1 MPLGTLTTLSA
12 ILFRDYDKV
21 VRDNTF
27 SETVL
32 LNNLKKNVGVIPMAN
47 NNFYVKATSSGFG
60 GWDADN
66 GAAGADLQLGDVT
79 YAEMTVPI
87 VFTWG
92 GYQLTESVLRSAD
105 GDAGAVVDIAED
117 YAKHVQQSLR
127 RNLNRMFLN
136 RGGTVADNA
145 VIATVNGAS
154 SGTTVTVDDGAG
166 SDSSGP
172 GLGTQFMYVGQGITI
187 GTDAEQPATADYA
200 TISSIDSRTQ
210 ITIDASETIADS
222 DNIVIARSAA
232 ANNDNNEMSGF
243 RNINLTTGT
252 FQNVDRSTNYWW
264 HSSSDTTAEALDEG
278 DLIAQFNQA
287 KRTGNPNAVIMG
299 EILYR
304 KYASLL
310 TSMKQA
316 EVDAARLEGGFRGLA
331 LAVGGPGTVVSLDW
345 DCPYGD
351 VNIASLSSQYITI
364 GELATGWFGAKQG
377 LPLFQ
382 KTNLRGSYWAAYEYF
397 GNLVV
402 RNASAHSG
410 LRNKTA

>member
-1 MPLGTLTTLSA
+1 MALGTLTTLSA
-12 ILFRDYDKV
+12 VLFRDYDKQ

-32 LNNLKKNVGVIPMAN
+32 LNNLKKNVGVTPMAN
-47 NNFYVKATSSGFG
+47 NNFYVKATASGFG
-60 GWDADN
+60 GWLADD
-66 GAAGADLQLGDVT
+66 GAAGADMFLGDVT
-79 YAEMTVPI
+79 YSEMTVPI
-87 VFTWG
+87 RFTFG
-92 GYQLTESVLRSAD
+92 AFQLTESVLVSAD
-105 GDAGAVVDIAED
+105 SDAGAVVDLAED
-117 YAKHVQQSLR
+117 YSRQTQQSLR

-136 RGGTVADNA
+136 RGGTEADNA

-154 SGTTVTVDDGAG
+154 SGTTVTIDDGAG

-187 GTDAEQPATADYA
+187 GTDAEQPSTADYA

-210 ITIDASETIADS
+210 ITIDASETVADS
-222 DNIVIARSAA
+222 DNIVAATSATVNA
-232 ANNDNNEMSGF
+232 DNKEMNGF
-243 RNINLTTGT
+243 RNIVSATNN
-252 FQNVDRSTNYWW
+252 FQNVDRTTNYWW
-264 HSSSDTTAEALDEG
+264 HSQSDTTAEALNEG

-299 EILYR
+299 EVLYR

-316 EVDAARLEGGFRGLA
+316 EVDAPRLEGGFRGLA

-351 VNIASLSSQYITI
+351 VNIASLASQYITI
-364 GELATGWFGAKQG
+364 GELASGWFGAKQG
-377 LPLFQ
+377 LPMFQ
-382 KTNLRGSYWAAYEYF
+382 KTNLRGSYWASYEYF